1 MQSPT
6 VQNRTTARKFDQLP
20 TPASIS
26 EIGCDKTAWLR
37 VALYARYSLDLQRP
51 TSIDDQVRMCREVAQ
66 RFGMKVD
73 DDLIFYDEAVSGQSH
88 KTHKRSAYQQLR
100 ELVRAGKI
108 DVLICD
114 QQCRLARSARESLDF
129 LAELHEHKVRL
140 LTADGFD
147 SEQPSA
153 KLIFGMKSVF
163 SEFFI
168 DETRHRVSR
177 TMLGEF
183 ERGAMVTAIPYGYA
197 IDQARSTAEG
207 RCCWCVKADE
217 AAVVREIFARRKDG
231 MTLQEIAAVLNSR
244 GVPTPRQTSDG
255 KRLYWRGSAIWRIF
269 GNPMYKGLYLVN
281 FGRSNSSQERNL
293 ERFMPELVLVSPD
306 DWDAVQSMG
315 KRSPSAS
322 ESAVISSHLG
332 QKRTYGGGKHAF
344 SGVFRC
350 GTCGVYLSFHPARGN
365 SAGTLHCIQCEHASR
380 EGQPGRQPI
389 YISVKGVRIM
399 MRWLMQ
405 KILSKEVIAAYRE
418 RLKEKLAGGHEQSLQ
433 DARTR
438 LHKADA
444 ARQRLARLLKDI
456 GSEDPVLER
465 QYLEAREDTMRLQ
478 HEVSELEQH
487 AQAVNTDAMRRQL
500 NIPLDAVV
508 DAFLSDD
515 HAPER
520 TRAVLN
526 RVFPSI
532 VLRAKPGRYEAV
544 FEIHAM
550 PGALLA
556 EASETALLVDGHE
569 VLWVCLRTSGSRY
582 PDWSVELLDPPPL
595 PVVTGNEG

>member
-1 MQSPT
+1 MESPT
-6 VQNRTTARKFDQLP
+6 VRNRTTARKFDQLP
-20 TPASIS
+20 TPASTS
-26 EIGCDKTAWLR
+26 EISCDNNKTAWLR

-168 DETRHRVSR
+168 DETKHRVSR

-207 RCCWCVKADE
+207 RCCWCVNDDE

-231 MTLQEIAAVLNSR
+231 MSLQEIAAVLNSR

-269 GNPMYKGLYLVN
+269 GNPMYKGLYQVN
-281 FGRSNSSQERNL
+281 FGCTKGQERSV
-293 ERFMPELVLVSPD
+293 ERIMPELVLVSPA

-315 KRSPSAS
+315 KRSPSAG
-322 ESAVISSHLG
+322 ESTVISHLG
-332 QKRTYGGGKHAF
+332 QKRTYGSGKHAF
-344 SGVFRC
+344 AGVFRC
-350 GTCGVYLSFHPARGN
+350 GTCGVYLSFHPPRGN

-380 EGQPGRQPI
+380 EGQPGRHPI
-389 YISVKGVRIM
+389 YLSVKGLRVM
-399 MRWLMQ
+399 MRWLLQ
-405 KILSKEVIAAYRE
+405 KILSTEVIEAYRE
-418 RLKEKLAGGHEQSLQ
+418 RLKAKLAGGQEQSLM
-433 DARTR
+433 DARAR
-438 LHKADA
+438 LHKAEA

-456 GSEDPVLER
+456 DGDDSVLER
-465 QYLEAREDTMRLQ
+465 EYFQVKEEALRLQ
-478 HEVSELEQH
+478 HDVSDLEQR
-487 AQAVNTDAMRRQL
+487 AELVNAEAMRRQL
-500 NIPLDAVV
+500 EIPLDTVV

-520 TRAVLN
+520 TRVVLN

-532 VLRAKPGRYEAV
+532 VLRAKTGRYEVV
-544 FEIHAM
+544 FEIHAL

-556 EASETALLVDGHE
+556 EASDTALLVDGHE
-569 VLWVCLRTSGSRY
+569 VLWVRLRTSGSRY
-582 PDWSVELLDPPPL
+582 PDWSVELLDAPP
-595 PVVTGNEG
+595 TA